1 MDLFREEYKKVQ
13 EAAHWIKSS
22 MPFVPKASIIL
33 GTGMGSWLD
42 ELEIT
47 EEFSIKEVPHMVPP
61 TVESHQGRIC
71 FVVIN
76 EVPTVILAGRLH
88 YYEGHPMTSVV
99 RPVRLLYT
107 LGCRHLL
114 MTNAAGGLNPE
125 FESGDIVAI
134 RDHINLVTEHPLRGP
149 NDNRWGPRF
158 PDMKFAYDPDWLSFT
173 LSKGE
178 VLGIP
183 IKSGVYAGLPGP
195 SLETPAEYQYL
206 YRIGADLVG
215 MSTVPEVIT
224 ARHLGMKVLALSLV
238 TNVCYPPE
246 RIKVTNVE
254 YVIRMVESRAKDAG
268 TIISNVVAF
277 TIPISD

>member
-22 MPFVPKASIIL
+22 MPFIPKASIIL

-42 ELEIT
+42 QLEIS
-47 EEFSIKEVPHMVPP
+47 EEYRFMDVPHMVPP
-61 TVESHQGRIC
+61 TTASHLGRIC
-71 FVVIN
+71 FASIN
-76 EVPTVILAGRLH
+76 NVPTVILAGRLH

-107 LGCRHLL
+107 LGCKQLL

-125 FESGDIVAI
+125 FESGDIVVL

-158 PDMKFAYDPDWLSFT
+158 PDMKYAYDPDWLAFT
-173 LSKGE
+173 LKKGE
-178 VLGIP
+178 EIGID
-183 IKSGVYAGLPGP
+183 IKTGVYAGLPGP

-215 MSTVPEVIT
+215 MSTVPEAIT
-224 ARHLGMKVLALSLV
+224 ARHLGMKVQALSV
-238 TNVCYPPE
+238 VSNVCYPPE
-246 RIKVTNVE
+246 RIKVTTVE
-254 YVIRMVESRAKDAG
+254 DVINMVESKADDVGRIITN
-268 TIISNVVAF
+268 TISF
-277 TIPISD
+277 SG

>member
-22 MPFVPKASIIL
+22 MPFIPRASIIL

-42 ELEIT
+42 QLEIS
-47 EEFSIKEVPHMVPP
+47 EEYRFMDVPHMVPP
-61 TVESHQGRIC
+61 TTASHLGRIC
-71 FVVIN
+71 FAFIN
-76 EVPTVILAGRLH
+76 NVPTVILAGRLH

-107 LGCRHLL
+107 LGCKQLL

-125 FESGDIVAI
+125 FESGEIVAL

-158 PDMKFAYDPDWLSFT
+158 PDMKYAYDPDWLSFT
-173 LSKGE
+173 LKKGE
-178 VLGIP
+178 EIGIN
-183 IKSGVYAGLPGP
+183 IKTGVYAGLPGP

-215 MSTVPEVIT
+215 MSTVPEAIT
-224 ARHLGMKVLALSLV
+224 ARHLGMKVQALSVV

-246 RIKVTNVE
+246 RIKVTTVE
-254 YVIRMVESRAKDAG
+254 DVIHMVESKADEVGRVITEA
-268 TIISNVVAF
+268 IAF
-277 TIPISD
+277 SG

>member
-1 MDLFREEYKKVQ
+1 MDLWREEYKRVQ

-33 GTGMGSWLD
+33 GTGMSSWLE
-42 ELEIT
+42 ELDIV

-61 TVESHQGRIC
+61 TVETHQGRIC
-71 FVVIN
+71 FAMIN
-76 EVPTVILAGRLH
+76 EIPTVILAGRLH
-88 YYEGHPMTSVV
+88 YYEGHEMTTVV

-107 LGCRHLL
+107 LGSRHLI

-125 FESGDIVAI
+125 FESGDIVVI

-149 NDNRWGPRF
+149 NDKRWGTRF
-158 PDMKFAYDPDWLSFT
+158 PDMTFAYDPDWLA
-173 LSKGE
+173 LAQAKGE
-178 VLGIP
+178 KLGVA

-206 YRIGADLVG
+206 HRIGADLVG

-224 ARHLGMKVLALSLV
+224 ARHIGMKVLALSIV

-246 RIKVTNVE
+246 RIKVTTVE
-254 YVIRMVESRAKDAG
+254 DVINMVESRSTDVGKVIG
-268 TIISNVVAF
+268 EVVGYANG
-277 TIPISD
+277 